1 MSKVLGLDLGS
12 NSLGWAIL
20 EDSNGS
26 ILDKGVAVFPEGIDA
41 ANDTL
46 ETPAAIRRAARM
58 QRRMKFR
65 RKIRKWTLLRIL
77 IKNGMCPLSDDEL
90 SLWKSKGV
98 YPLANKAFIDWLKS
112 TDTSNP
118 YLDRAMCARK
128 KVELPTLGRALY
140 HICQRRGFKSSRK
153 DTNDGEDSSSA
164 AKERG
169 VVKASIAEL
178 SASIENSGAKTLGEY
193 FFNIIESQKNN
204 ISKDRIRTRHTGR
217 IEHYM
222 REFEVIAN
230 VQQLDSNLKRDLFN
244 AIFYQRPLRSQKH
257 LVGKCP
263 LEPTCPRAQIGHPLF
278 ERYRMLSFINN
289 LRLVNE
295 NGDKIELTIDQ
306 KIAAREAFNV
316 SARSFKFSSL
326 KKKVLPKKTLLSF
339 NYYRDTESIP
349 SSSVEHRIRSYSS
362 LILSDSNLQ
371 KIFDALSFF
380 DDDTKLASW
389 LKKHYPSLKDEQIDK
404 LIKINPP
411 EGNASLSLKAIKNIL
426 PFLEKGYELSFAKFL
441 AKLPT
446 LIPDFGDRE
455 NEIIRNLNEIQYQYH
470 HDDSEHRPSLFDR
483 YRDYFEREFG
493 FGDSEWNKLYLL
505 GEKTY
510 NFDENDER
518 LPKVELGMIR
528 NPLVQRSMTVLR
540 RLINHLRLK
549 GKIDNRTVIRI
560 ELARDVTSFAERKAI
575 KSWQESRQ
583 TLREKAKKELGANA
597 TDDAIDRYLLWEEQG
612 KQCLYT
618 GKSISFADM
627 VSGTNFDIEHTIPR
641 SKSGDDSLAN
651 KTLCDSDYNRKV
663 KKGSLPSECPDYN
676 EILTRLRPW
685 YENKERLEKDYR
697 NQLSAAKFKAD
708 PSAKSNARIKALTT
722 KLELDYW
729 KDKIRRFE
737 ITSEKLIDPAEGLSG
752 FKKRQLVDTGI
763 MCSHAVEFLKSRYSK
778 VYSVNGSAVAFARKA
793 WGIQSDEVKDRTE
806 HTHHAKDAMVI
817 AALKPLTFNTICAA
831 LKDDGSSAK
840 RRECDLVKPPF
851 KDFAEN
857 VRKATEEI
865 LVKHIVRQ
873 TTTKQSSK
881 RNALAQGHENKSDH
895 GPKFIKH
902 VLSKGDTV
910 RGQLHKD
917 TFYGCIIN
925 PEESK
930 KAFVVRKPLIG
941 KLADAKSLAPK
952 IVDPAIREI
961 VTNVV
966 ERFEANGK
974 TTIEPGDIKMP
985 SGVPINKVR
994 IFAHTSSPNNLKA
1007 HPIPSSKDYK
1017 NPYYVVS
1024 AEGSNFRLGLF
1035 NINGKFSVEP
1045 DNSLDWAINHKKS
1058 EYQPLDGKDGFI
1070 GYIIPGSMAIA
1081 IQEGEDVT
1089 RLTSSV
1095 LSKRLY
1101 KVVKFRSDGLITFRL
1116 NSEARANTI
1125 LEQYLGSIG
1134 KNKKGQSKIAFDTP
1148 HELLLLG
1155 VGSYTKSMLF
1165 EGIHFKMELDGTITK
1180 L

>member
-26 ILDKGVAVFPEGIDA
+26 ILDKGVVVFPEGIDA
-41 ANDTL
+41 AKDTL

-65 RKIRKWTLLRIL
+65 RKIRKWTLLKIL
-77 IKNGMCPLSDDEL
+77 IKNGMCPLTEDEL
-90 SLWKSKGV
+90 SLWKTKGT
-98 YPLANKAFIDWLKS
+98 YPFSNKSFLNWLKS
-112 TDTSNP
+112 TDSSNP
-118 YLDRAMCARK
+118 YLDRARCAREE
-128 KVELPTLGRALY
+128 VELPTLGRALY

-153 DTNDGEDSSSA
+153 DVTDGEDSSSA

-169 VVKASIAEL
+169 VVNASIIEL
-178 SASIENSGAKTLGEY
+178 SAAIEHSGVKTLGEY
-193 FFNIIESQKNN
+193 FFDLIESQKGNLA
-204 ISKDRIRTRHTGR
+204 KDRIRTRHTGR

-222 REFEVIAN
+222 REFEVIAKM
-230 VQQLDSNLKRDLFN
+230 QKLDSSLSRELFN

-263 LEPTCPRAQIGHPLF
+263 LEPSCPRAQIGHPLF
-278 ERYRMLSFINN
+278 ERYRMLAFINN
-289 LRLVNE
+289 LRLIDE
-295 NGDKIELTIDQ
+295 NGNKIELTADQ

-316 SARSFKFSSL
+316 SERSFKFSSL
-326 KKKVLPKKTLLSF
+326 KKKVLSKKSALSF
-339 NYYRDTESIP
+339 HYYRDTESIP
-349 SSSVEHRIRSYSS
+349 SSSIEHLIRSCSG
-362 LILSDSNLQ
+362 LNLSDKELQ

-380 DDDTKLASW
+380 DDDAKLASW
-389 LKKHYPSLKDEQIDK
+389 FNKHYPSLTDNQVDK
-404 LIKINPP
+404 LLKINPP

-441 AKLPT
+441 AKLPS
-446 LIPDFGDRE
+446 LIPDFNSKE
-455 NEIIRNLNEIQYQYH
+455 SEIIRHLSEIQYQYH
-470 HDDSEHRPSLFDR
+470 HDDSEHRVSLFDR
-483 YRDYFEREFG
+483 YRDYYEHEFG
-493 FGDSEWNKLYLL
+493 FGDEEWNKLYLL

-540 RLINHLRLK
+540 RLVNHLRLK
-549 GKIDNRTVIRI
+549 GKIDNRTIIRI

-575 KSWQESRQ
+575 KAWQESRQ
-583 TLREKAKKELGANA
+583 ALREKAKKELGTNA
-597 TDDAIDRYLLWEEQG
+597 TEDSIDRYLLWEEQG
-612 KQCLYT
+612 KRCLYT
-618 GKSISFADM
+618 GKPISFADM
-627 VSGTNFDIEHTIPR
+627 VSGSNFDIEHTIPR

-651 KTLCDSDYNRKV
+651 KTLCESDYNRKI
-663 KKGSLPSECPDYN
+663 KKGSLPSECPNYD
-676 EILTRLRPW
+676 EVLTRLRPW

-865 LVKHIVRQ
+865 LVKHIVRK

-910 RGQLHKD
+910 RGQLHD
-917 TFYGCIIN
+917 QSFYGCIVN
-925 PEESK
+925 PLNGK
-930 KAFVVRKPLIG
+930 KDFVIRKPMIGPLIG
-941 KLADAKSLAPK
+941 KDSILKNAVK
-952 IVDPAIREI
+952 IVDPIIREI
-961 VTNVV
+961 VIKACKDLLNK
-966 ERFEANGK
+966 GK
-974 TTIEPGDIKMP
+974 TIVLPGDIKMP
-985 SGVPINKVR
+985 SGVPINKAR
-994 IFAHTSSPNNLKA
+994 IYTQLKSPNLVKS
-1007 HPIPSSKDYK
+1007 HPIPTTKEYK
-1017 NPYYVVS
+1017 NPYY
-1024 AEGSNFRLGLF
+1024 AGTAAKSNFRMGVF
-1035 NINGKFSVEP
+1035 ATPKGRTVKY
-1045 DNSLDWAINHKKS
+1045 DNALLWAQNHKHPD
-1058 EYQPLDGKDGFI
+1058 YIPLDKQDGFI
-1070 GYIIPGSMAIA
+1070 GYIHPGTSVIVLDSPN
-1081 IQEGEDVT
+1081 EDI
-1089 RLTSSV
+1089 SSITARE
-1095 LSKRLY
+1095 LQKRLY
-1101 KVVKFRSDGLITFRL
+1101 TFISTGSPNESRAEFRHGI
-1116 NSEARANTI
+1116 AA
-1125 LEQYLGSIG
+1125 GM
-1134 KNKKGQSKIAFDTP
+1134 KKDFGDPVSKINVLDP
-1148 HELLLLG
+1148 PKLLRTSAGTYL
-1155 VGSYTKSMLF
+1155 KQMLF
-1165 EGIHFKMELDGTITK
+1165 DGIDFKMELDGTITM